1 MENVRKGLIEQLNRA
16 LESDYALIEHMLLK
30 SKMTAILPDQT
41 GRFSGNVTALS
52 MMCELLGIEPIYP
65 LYEDD
70 LIQRFD

>member
-1 MENVRKGLIEQLNRA
+1 MRDQLISQLNRA
-16 LESDYALIEHMLLK
+16 LETDYALVEHMLLK

-52 MMCELLGIEPIYP
+52 MMCELLDIEPIYP
-65 LYEDD
+65 FYEDD